1 MNRILFPL
9 LAIAT
14 VALAFFSFIAV
25 SVVGLI
31 GIGLFGMVR
40 AVSRLTGGQVS
51 ARSQEYAKAKATHGN
66 ENTAGI
72 NRVWNDGRGTI
83 IDM

>member
-9 LAIAT
+9 FAIVA

-31 GIGLFGMVR
+31 GIGLFGLVR
-40 AVSRLTGGQVS
+40 AVSQLTGREFFGRSHQSAKQKPPTRTRIQV
-51 ARSQEYAKAKATHGN
+51 E
-66 ENTAGI
+66 
-72 NRVWNDGRGTI
+72 
-83 IDM
+83 

>member
-1 MNRILFPL
+1 MNRILLPL
-9 LAIAT
+9 FAIAA
-14 VALAFFSFIAV
+14 VALAFFSFLAV

-31 GIGLFGMVR
+31 GIGLFGLVR
-40 AVSRLTGGQVS
+40 AVSQLTGGEFFGRPQ
-51 ARSQEYAKAKATHGN
+51 QFAKAEAPSKN
-66 ENTAGI
+66 ENAGAI